1 MTISE
6 KLGRVQSELRAPK
19 DQYNSFGKYSY
30 RSCESILEAVKPLLK
45 EEGLTLTLSDDVQE
59 VGGRVYVKATATASD
74 AEGCSVSSTA
84 YAREAKEKKGMDE
97 AQVTGAA
104 SSYARKYAL
113 NGLFAIDD
121 AKDADAT
128 NRHGKETPAKAPQ
141 SRSKAAKQKETA
153 PSLEAA
159 KQRLCAAEKAYAVAF
174 GASADVIAKGVFKRP
189 DATDENKANPEWY
202 IAVAKEFEECTE
214 GGRDER

>member
-1 MTISE
+1 MTVNE

-45 EEGLTLTLSDDVQE
+45 EEGLTLTMSDSIGE
-59 VGGRVYVKATATASD
+59 VGGRVYVTATVTVAD
-74 AEGCSVSSTA
+74 KDGCSVSVSA
-84 YAREAKEKKGMDE
+84 SAREPESKKGMDE
-97 AQVTGAA
+97 AQVTGAS

-128 NRHGKETPAKAPQ
+128 NRHGNGTP
-141 SRSKAAKQKETA
+141 SRRDDIRSEKQTA
-153 PSLEAA
+153 VGLEQA
-159 KQRLCAAEKAYAVAF
+159 KQRLWTAVKAYAAEN
-174 GASADVIAKGVFKRP
+174 GADADTIAKGVFKRP
-189 DATDENKANPEWY
+189 DATEAAKADPRWY
-202 IAVAKEFEECTE
+202 EAVAVEFESHTE
-214 GGRDER
+214 GE

>member
-128 NRHGKETPAKAPQ
+128 NRHGRETPSKAPQ
-141 SRSKAAKQKETA
+141 SRSKATNAGSPDADVAK
-153 PSLEAA
+153 A
-159 KQRLCAAEKAYAVAF
+159 KQRLWSALKAFAAESSLDAKKLAEEVFAAE
-174 GASADVIAKGVFKRP
+174 GAEPNSPGWLTAMAAEYEMMTKG
-189 DATDENKANPEWY
+189 
-202 IAVAKEFEECTE
+202 
-214 GGRDER
+214 ER